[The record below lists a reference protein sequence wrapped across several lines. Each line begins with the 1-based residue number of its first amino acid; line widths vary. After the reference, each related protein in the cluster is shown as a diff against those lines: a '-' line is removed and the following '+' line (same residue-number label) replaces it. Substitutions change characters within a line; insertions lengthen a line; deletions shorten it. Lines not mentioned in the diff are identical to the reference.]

1 MAKVKFVQGLA
12 SAYTGLEEK
21 DQNTFYYTTD
31 DKKLYL
37 GTIELANPE
46 NLATQLAKITTLENE
61 IKTLT
66 GGGEEGSIQDQIDA
80 AIEQL
85 KTDVIGSLT
94 DLSTEVQDKVVA
106 AINEVDANAD
116 AAKSAADAA
125 QKTATAAQTAAEE
138 AKTQS
143 VVTVEKEE
151 AAEEGA
157 IVSYVVKQN
166 GVQVGSKINVPKDV
180 VVKSGKIVDIEGVKN
195 LEITLSDADETKINI
210 PVGELADVYTAE
222 NAEGAKVNVTVNDE
236 HKISAA
242 LAADVTASLGKADTA
257 LQASS
262 IVEGTIEGAIE
273 VNGTAVNVHGLKD
286 LAYKEEAD
294 LGLGDLAKKNQT
306 ELEEALDAKYD
317 ATGAAETAKT
327 NAVNEAKQYTD
338 SQLEWGT
345 IE

>member
-94 DLSTEVQDKVVA
+94 DLSTEVRDKVVA
-106 AINEVDANAD
+106 AINEVDKNAD
-116 AAKSAADAA
+116 AAKAAADAA
-125 QKTATAAQTAAEE
+125 QKTATAAQTAANN

-143 VVTVEKEE
+143 VVTVEALE
-151 AAEEGA
+151 APEEGYFS
-157 IVSYVVKQN
+157 SYVVKQN
-166 GVQVGSKINVPKDV
+166 GAKVGVTINVPKDIAL
-180 VVKSGKIVDIEGVKN
+180 KSGSIVDISGTKN
-195 LEITLSDADETKINI
+195 LQLVLNDDKSTKINI

-222 NAEGAKVNVTVNDE
+222 NAEGAKVNVTVSDE

-242 LAADVTASLGKADTA
+242 LAADVTASLAKADSA
-257 LQASS
+257 LQAGD
-262 IVEGTIEGAIE
+262 IVEGTTEGAIE
-273 VNGTAVNVHGLKD
+273 VNGAAVQVH
-286 LAYKEEAD
+286 
-294 LGLGDLAKKNQT
+294 GLGDLATKNQT
-306 ELEEALDAKYD
+306 DLDAAYD
-317 ATGAAETAKT
+317 TKGAAQAAETA
-327 NAVNEAKQYTD
+327 AKAYVDTE
-338 SQLEWGT
+338 LEWGT